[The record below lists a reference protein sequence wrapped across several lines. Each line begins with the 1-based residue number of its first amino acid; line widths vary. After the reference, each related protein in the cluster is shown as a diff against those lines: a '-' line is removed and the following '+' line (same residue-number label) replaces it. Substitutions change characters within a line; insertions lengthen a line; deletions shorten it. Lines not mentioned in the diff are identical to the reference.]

1 MAKANNIEFRVGVI
15 VLLGIIILV
24 VSLYWLQ
31 GYQMSRNARYV
42 QVKFKDVGT
51 LAVGDRVTVS
61 GVRRG
66 KVSDMEL
73 TPGGV
78 LVEVQLARE
87 VELSSDAT
95 FTIRNLG
102 LMGERF
108 IAIFPGTDS
117 TGFDYDQT
125 AQGRYD
131 PGIPEVM
138 GLMGDMIVELR
149 QVVSSL
155 RKSVASEESLEKFN
169 RTVSNLESVSG
180 SLADYMERN
189 EAKLDETANNFLSAS
204 RNVKD
209 LLRQNRASVDSTLA
223 RADRASV
230 RLEQFTIQLDSL
242 ALSARRFAE
251 VLETEE
257 GTLQLM
263 MQDRRLYDDLRQT
276 ADNIDDLISDIR
288 ENPRKYINLS
298 VELF

>member
-1 MAKANNIEFRVGVI
+1 
-15 VLLGIIILV
+15 
-24 VSLYWLQ
+24 
-31 GYQMSRNARYV
+31 
-42 QVKFKDVGT
+42 
-51 LAVGDRVTVS
+51 
-61 GVRRG
+61 
-66 KVSDMEL
+66 
-73 TPGGV
+73 
-78 LVEVQLARE
+78 
-87 VELSSDAT
+87 
-95 FTIRNLG
+95 
-102 LMGERF
+102 
-108 IAIFPGTDS
+108 
-117 TGFDYDQT
+117 
-125 AQGRYD
+125 
-131 PGIPEVM
+131 M

-169 RTVSNLESVSG
+169 RTVSNLESVSS